1 LQQHDGS
8 RHPAEAGA
16 ATALRLGVVAACR
29 GSTIWE
35 AIVNLVNHE
44 GMEISGYVSF
54 MAILALFPFLIFVV
68 AIAGFIGQ
76 AEGAGKFISLAF
88 QFIPPEVAKVLAPTI
103 SNIVTHPRGDLL
115 TFGILFA
122 IWSASSGVEALRL
135 LLNRC
140 YAVPETRSVYL
151 LRLQSVLLV
160 VLSAIAVAIL
170 SFAIVLA
177 PVIERFSPIFTS
189 TSWSIRMPG
198 SGCATVPSSPRP

>member
-1 LQQHDGS
+1 MTGRATQPKRARRRLSAWGWS
-8 RHPAEAGA
+8 LRA
-16 ATALRLGVVAACR
+16 A

-88 QFIPPEVAKVLAPTI
+88 QFVPPEVAKVLAPTI

-151 LRLQSVLLV
+151 LRLQGTCCS
-160 VLSAIAVAIL
+160 
-170 SFAIVLA
+170 
-177 PVIERFSPIFTS
+177 
-189 TSWSIRMPG
+189 
-198 SGCATVPSSPRP
+198 